1 MILGIRSK
9 KSEVETIVANTT
21 TKAKDEDFK
30 SVIETIS
37 TTKRSS
43 SLEES
48 KNSDLKSNKINYTLA
63 NNVANK
69 DLNRNNSANKLG
81 SNKMN
86 EKLVSSNPT
95 KNEDVVNKC
104 EEVEEVEEEVTKVDD
119 SLMILLSLLANLKGE
134 DINLNNI
141 KDIDNSNIELINFIK
156 ETLND
161 ITSIIGNENVKE
173 LIPDGLVDNALNSIS
188 DLLEKAGL
196 NDSNV
201 SNLLAD
207 FKEMINT
214 NVGSDKE
221 LVLNASK
228 TIEEIVE
235 LLTVNSENIN
245 KEVVNSSLI
254 SKEVKVNSSEVKNN
268 DSIVVEQESKE
279 TNTENSETEEF
290 LDSNSEETSSS
301 LTKDEKVL
309 NSILNKNNTDNT
321 VVNRFAVFTNDYS
334 ISSSLKNTESLMVN
348 AETAVHDVVKT
359 IKYMATEGIQ
369 ELMVKVNPR
378 ELGELIISIVKDG
391 DNLRAE
397 IKASSK
403 ETYNLILQN
412 SEDLKKYLGEQ
423 NLKVQN
429 VEISLTKDAT
439 DNHHFFGESF
449 EEGKKNNNRHS
460 FSGNLSNDTSLMEE
474 EEDLPED
481 LINSINML
489 V

>member
-48 KNSDLKSNKINYTLA
+48 KNSDLKSNKINSTLA

-86 EKLVSSNPT
+86 EKLVSSNST
-95 KNEDVVNKC
+95 KKEDVVNEC
-104 EEVEEVEEEVTKVDD
+104 EEDVEEVNKVDD

-141 KDIDNSNIELINFIK
+141 QDIDNSNIELINFIK

-214 NVGSDKE
+214 NLGSDKE

-348 AETAVHDVVKT
+348 AETAVHDVVQT

-391 DNLRAE
+391 DSLRAE

-423 NLKVQN
+423 NLKVHN

>member
-48 KNSDLKSNKINYTLA
+48 KNSDLNSNKINYTVA
-63 NNVANK
+63 NNNENN
-69 DLNRNNSANKLG
+69 DLNRNNNANKLG

-161 ITSIIGNENVKE
+161 IISIIGNEDVQK
-173 LIPDGLVDNALNSIS
+173 LIPDGLVENALNSLT